1 MLNSEFDFI
10 DLFAGIGGFRMGL
23 ESHGGRCVFS
33 SEIDKYARKTYSENF
48 NKTPAGDIR
57 EIESENIPN
66 HDVLCAGFPCQA
78 FSISGNQK
86 GFEDTR
92 GTLFY
97 EIARIADYHKPKI
110 LFLENVKNLISHNDG
125 ETIKVIKKTL
135 NEIGYNIYYEVIN
148 ASYYGVPQSRERVFI
163 IGIRK
168 DLDIDN
174 FSFPDPTMETVTV
187 KDILQP
193 DKLTEKY
200 VKDREVKWKDED
212 KNNQLSMFDKEKNKV
227 TFEPNQIGI
236 VNKGRQ
242 GERVYS
248 TDGHAITLS
257 ANGGGIFSKTGG
269 YYVNGKVRKLSPRE
283 CARLMGFPDDFKIPV
298 SDNQAYKQ
306 FGNSVVI
313 PVVKMIFVKILETG
327 ALNKNKEINCA

>member
-1 MLNSEFDFI
+1 MLKAEFDFI
-10 DLFAGIGGFRMGL
+10 DLFAGIGGFRIGL
-23 ESHGGRCVFS
+23 ESYGGRCVFS

-48 NKTPAGDIR
+48 NETPAGDIR

-148 ASYYGVPQSRERVFI
+148 ASYYGIPQSRERVFI

-174 FSFPDPTMETVTV
+174 FSFPDPTMESVAV
-187 KDILQP
+187 KDILQS

-200 VKDREVKWKDED
+200 VKDREVKWKDEE
-212 KNNQLSMFDKEKNKV
+212 KNNQLSMFDKKTTQV

-248 TDGHAITLS
+248 IDGHAITLS
-257 ANGGGIFSKTGG
+257 ANGGGLFSKTGG

-283 CARLMGFPDDFKIPV
+283 CARLMGFTDDFKIPV

-306 FGNSVVI
+306 FGNSVVV
-313 PVVKMIFVKILETG
+313 PVVKMIFAKILETG